1 MKQTLNNVVE
11 AISASDLQL
20 LLAPLTE
27 MGAVSII

>member
-11 AISASDLQL
+11 SISTSDLQL

-27 MGAVSII
+27 MGAVRII